1 MLVANKRCISTT
13 TPSRFDREK
22 SLNSS
27 PESYQAIGRQRDKK
41 PFEIA
46 KSLGYES
53 EPGFSKAFKRVL
65 GITPGEQRC
74 NGTQTPQPLGT

>member
-27 PESYQAIGRQRDKK
+27 PGSYQAIGRQRDKK
-41 PFEIA
+41 LYS
-46 KSLGYES
+46 KSQRVSAMNQRPGLVRHLS
-53 EPGFSKAFKRVL
+53 GFSVSRRANNAATAHKPFSH
-65 GITPGEQRC
+65 
-74 NGTQTPQPLGT
+74 